1 MREALTF
8 RVTWAS
14 SPPRRSGSRPAAR
27 YLSESRYKGKVKL
40 TGLGTPNQMRKFVKD
55 GTVTE
60 FALWSSADGG
70 VGAAY
75 TRRHRS

>member
-1 MREALTF
+1 
-8 RVTWAS
+8 
-14 SPPRRSGSRPAAR
+14 
-27 YLSESRYKGKVKL
+27 
-40 TGLGTPNQMRKFVKD
+40 MRKFVKD

-75 TRRHRS
+75 TRRHCS